1 MNLASNGIG
10 AAGARALAGA
20 LPRCESMWYLS
31 VSDNAVGD
39 EGAAALVAALAL
51 CPPSVEHL
59 DLQCNNVAPA
69 PFPPP
74 TERTRLVPT
83 PVLTGHA
90 ASTLQVARALPRAPT
105 LGCQVYL

>member
-1 MNLASNGIG
+1 MEHLASALPACPALAIVNMASNGIG

-59 DLQCNNVAPA
+59 DLQCNNVN
-69 PFPPP
+69 
-74 TERTRLVPT
+74 
-83 PVLTGHA
+83 
-90 ASTLQVARALPRAPT
+90 VARALPRAPN